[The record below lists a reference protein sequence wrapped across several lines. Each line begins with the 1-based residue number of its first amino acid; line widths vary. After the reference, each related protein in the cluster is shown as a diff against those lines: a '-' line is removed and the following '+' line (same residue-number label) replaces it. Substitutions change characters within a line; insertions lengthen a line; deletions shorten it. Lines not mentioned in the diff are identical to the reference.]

1 MNTFLRYHAAMLT
14 WHTGSIDE
22 IFHFIVGDNHRRV
35 KTSFFYNRFCL
46 VSVVFYIGCCA
57 SWLLY
62 KFKRLLISHIRKNK
76 VGKKRLLNKLLLPI
90 YFFFDHSHRDICL
103 DAFFLYFHTCQGC
116 ASICGTKNVPNLL
129 TTWHT
134 IQGHPCMGV
143 LSLMTLNF
151 GGGAGGK
158 SSTRGIFTASSGV
171 SIRQCWR
178 MLLRFFVHNL
188 RISPFTN
195 INALTECLVPQL
207 VYCLCQLVNYIWFP
221 LV

>member
-1 MNTFLRYHAAMLT
+1 MYQIFRTLKPIQEKGWRLRA
-14 WHTGSIDE
+14 
-22 IFHFIVGDNHRRV
+22 VV
-35 KTSFFYNRFCL
+35 CL
-46 VSVVFYIGCCA
+46 VFSLDMAISGYHC
-57 SWLLY
+57 
-62 KFKRLLISHIRKNK
+62 LICNDNTVLSIKLHR
-76 VGKKRLLNKLLLPI
+76 VMTAAYLGYLLL
-90 YFFFDHSHRDICL
+90 FL
-103 DAFFLYFHTCQGC
+103 AFFG
-116 ASICGTKNVPNLL
+116 VPNLL

-143 LSLMTLNF
+143 LRLMTLNF

-178 MLLRFFVHNL
+178 MLLRFVVHNL

-221 LV
+221 LVKRLL

>member
-35 KTSFFYNRFCL
+35 KTCFFYNRFCL
-46 VSVVFYIGCCA
+46 VGVVFYIGC
-57 SWLLY
+57 
-62 KFKRLLISHIRKNK
+62 
-76 VGKKRLLNKLLLPI
+76 
-90 YFFFDHSHRDICL
+90 
-103 DAFFLYFHTCQGC
+103 C

-134 IQGHPCMGV
+134 IQGHPCMGI
-143 LSLMTLNF
+143 LRLMTLNF

-158 SSTRGIFTASSGV
+158 SSTGGIFTASSGV

-178 MLLRFFVHNL
+178 MLLKFFVHNL
-188 RISPFTN
+188 RISHFTN
-195 INALTECLVPQL
+195 V
-207 VYCLCQLVNYIWFP
+207 
-221 LV
+221 